1 MEGYAFYLTYKKY
14 SKKPELSFSI
24 GGTTKES
31 TIIRLKGKYVDEIF
45 SKLLTTLSK
54 YGAVIPVEV
63 AENRR
68 IYTIREDLGPLVGAY
83 LILLR
88 RARNYNRWHKF
99 LERLLEEEYPG
110 IASALAG
117 MLDITLELSKALITP
132 TKRNTTI
139 APPVL
144 DIMSSTLK
152 QFVKSIEKTYIGLKK
167 E

>member
-1 MEGYAFYLTYKKY
+1 MEAYAFYLTYRKY

-31 TIIRLKGKYVDEIF
+31 TTIRLKGKHVDEIF
-45 SKLLTTLSK
+45 SKLLRTLSK
-54 YGAVIPVEV
+54 YGAAMPVEV
-63 AENRR
+63 TENRR
-68 IYTIREDLGPLVGAY
+68 TYTIREDLGPLVGAY

-117 MLDITLELSKALITP
+117 MLDITLELSKSLSIP
-132 TKRNTTI
+132 TKRNATI
-139 APPVL
+139 APLVL
-144 DIMSSTLK
+144 DIISSTLK
-152 QFVKSIEKTYIGLKK
+152 QFVKSMEKTYKVPKK

>member
-1 MEGYAFYLTYKKY
+1 MEGYAFYLTYRKY

-31 TIIRLKGKYVDEIF
+31 TIIRLKGKYVDKIF
-45 SKLLTTLSK
+45 SKLITTLSK

-63 AENRR
+63 TENRR
-68 IYTIREDLGPLVGAY
+68 TYTIREDLGPLVGAY

-88 RARNYNRWHKF
+88 RARNYNRWHRF

-110 IASALAG
+110 IASALAS
-117 MLDITLELSKALITP
+117 MLDITLELSKSLTTS

-139 APPVL
+139 APSVL

-152 QFVKSIEKTYIGLKK
+152 QFVKSIEKTYISLRK

>member
-1 MEGYAFYLTYKKY
+1 MEGYAFYLTYRKN

-31 TIIRLKGKYVDEIF
+31 TIIRLKGKYVDKIF
-45 SKLLTTLSK
+45 SELIITLSK

-68 IYTIREDLGPLVGAY
+68 TYTVREDLGPLVGVY

-110 IASALAG
+110 IASALAS
-117 MLDITLELSKALITP
+117 MLDITLELSKSLTTP
-132 TKRNTTI
+132 TKRDTTI
-139 APPVL
+139 EPSVL
-144 DIMSSTLK
+144 DMMSSTLK
-152 QFVKSIEKTYIGLKK
+152 QFVKSIEKTYMNLNK

>member
-1 MEGYAFYLTYKKY
+1 MDEYAFYLSYRKY

-24 GGTTKES
+24 GGTTKEL

-54 YGAVIPVEV
+54 YGAIIPVEV
-63 AENRR
+63 TENRR
-68 IYTIREDLGPLVGAY
+68 TYTIREDLGPLAGAY

-88 RARNYNRWHKF
+88 RAKNYNRWHKF
-99 LERLLEEEYPG
+99 LEHLLEEEYSG

-117 MLDITLELSKALITP
+117 MLDITLELSKSLIAS
-132 TKRNTTI
+132 TKKDATI
-139 APPVL
+139 PYSVL

-152 QFVKSIEKTYIGLKK
+152 QFVKSVEKTYVGLKK